1 MLDPPRP
8 ARETHFRRDSDKLS
22 ESVTDLKFNR
32 AVQGKLAVGAMVPM
46 DDITLAS
53 LDGNV
58 ASMREVLTTP
68 QCNSL
73 AGQGGQDLPVAIIA
87 GSIT

>member
-1 MLDPPRP
+1 MLDSPRL
-8 ARETHFRRDSDKLS
+8 ARETHFRRDSDTLS
-22 ESVTDLKFNR
+22 ASVTDLKFNR
-32 AVQGKLAVGAMVPM
+32 AVQGTLEAGATVPM
-46 DDITLAS
+46 DDITLTS

-73 AGQGGQDLPVAIIA
+73 GQGGQDLPVAIIA

>member
-1 MLDPPRP
+1 
-8 ARETHFRRDSDKLS
+8 
-22 ESVTDLKFNR
+22 
-32 AVQGKLAVGAMVPM
+32 MVPM